1 MQFNTA
7 GPDSSLCI
15 PDCQERLYRKPSA
28 WLPVYALDC
37 LRPITS
43 TIPRQR
49 ASEIVHLAQTCRE
62 DISGSDNPVAGY
74 IRGEEQRDCM
84 ADFLKG

>member
-1 MQFNTA
+1 MQFYTA
-7 GPDSSLCI
+7 GPASLCI
-15 PDCQERLYRKPSA
+15 PGSQERLYWKPSA

-37 LRPITS
+37 LQRITS
-43 TIPRQR
+43 NIPRQR
-49 ASEIVHLAQTCRE
+49 ASEIVHLTQTCRE
-62 DISGSDNPVAGY
+62 DVFGSDSPVTGY